1 MGGRGPGDVTWLGE
15 GGLSG
20 WTSLFSA
27 WDEKYAQGSRSAAQ
41 IPAATMSL
49 KDDIVPPRP
58 GDRGV
63 SKPYE
68 EDRLRL

>member
-1 MGGRGPGDVTWLGE
+1 
-15 GGLSG
+15 
-20 WTSLFSA
+20 
-27 WDEKYAQGSRSAAQ
+27 
-41 IPAATMSL
+41 L